1 MKKIL
6 AILLAALMVFS
17 LAACSTS
24 GTPEK
29 ADEPQAPAQGEP
41 EAEEEQLETAS
52 ASSDEN
58 GVLMVYRLLAHR
70 FNGNVCR
77 HRLFLGS
84 C

>member
-1 MKKIL
+1 MEERFMKKIL

-41 EAEEEQLETAS
+41 EAEEEQLEREGRRTVRTA
-52 ASSDEN
+52 A
-58 GVLMVYRLLAHR
+58 
-70 FNGNVCR
+70 CR
-77 HRLFLGS
+77 KK
-84 C
+84 

>member
-52 ASSDEN
+52 ASS
-58 GVLMVYRLLAHR
+58 A
-70 FNGNVCR
+70 F
-77 HRLFLGS
+77 
-84 C
+84 